1 MNIPGADP
9 AAAIKEIADKMK
21 ADAEE
26 AGMGAAD
33 AFIDKLED
41 LKDKAQEGPDEMMN
55 KIQGAVEGVKKTMS
69 DAMENPSS
77 LAPSSLAPVASW
89 YGNAVVEKLKALS
102 DEIEDIFKAMKELAQ
117 SLATPFMEAAK
128 TMKEAMAG
136 LTQTVKGL
144 SSLPGQLQTLA
155 ETVKG
160 PDDVKGINT
169 DAMKKATDVS
179 GITGPLEALVQLKSL
194 FAPLIDLVSK
204 AIGKLTDFVS
214 SSPDKVRESFGLPA
228 PCCCLTPV
236 ILSQAPDVMKT
247 LLDGLDQLGKLD
259 FKPMTDMISSM
270 ADTLGNLDVE
280 AVKAPMEKFAGSASD
295 SVGKLD
301 TVVKAANMSSNPLGA
316 VGKMFHR

>member
-1 MNIPGADP
+1 
-9 AAAIKEIADKMK
+9 
-21 ADAEE
+21 
-26 AGMGAAD
+26 MG
-33 AFIDKLED
+33 
-41 LKDKAQEGPDEMMN
+41 
-55 KIQGAVEGVKKTMS
+55 
-69 DAMENPSS
+69 
-77 LAPSSLAPVASW
+77 
-89 YGNAVVEKLKALS
+89 
-102 DEIEDIFKAMKELAQ
+102 
-117 SLATPFMEAAK
+117 
-128 TMKEAMAG
+128 
-136 LTQTVKGL
+136 GL
-144 SSLPGQLQTLA
+144 SSLPGQLQGLA
-155 ETVKG
+155 DSVKG
-160 PDDVKGINT
+160 ADDVKGINT
-169 DAMKKATDVS
+169 DAMKKATDVG

-204 AIGKLTDFVS
+204 AVGKLTDFVS

-247 LLDGLDQLGKLD
+247 LLDGLDQLGKLE

-316 VGKMFHR
+316 